1 MTTANAALLE
11 SDIDDWADILEANW
25 VLVEVLRP
33 KEL

>member
-11 SDIDDWADILEANW
+11 SDAEDWADVMEANW
-25 VLVEVLRP
+25 VLAEVLRP